1 MFTIVIAFIAA
12 LFMCVLRCYCLLLF
26 GAWYFVWLMPVLR
39 LGFGLLCGLVVCW
52 VCATLHGVLVLW
64 WFVALLLTCWFGCI
78 LSDFGLFWFSG
89 GFVDCLV
96 LGFRL

>member
-1 MFTIVIAFIAA
+1 M
-12 LFMCVLRCYCLLLF
+12 LLF
-26 GAWYFVWLMPVLR
+26 VVVWCVVFR
-39 LGFGLLCGLVVCW
+39 LAYAGVEVGFGLLCGLVVCW
-52 VCATLHGVLVLW
+52 VCATLRGVLLLW